1 MKKLFVFILFLL
13 CLVAFSLPAFAAI
26 NPIQP
31 PNAPASPPPGI
42 APASYLAAVK
52 LQQDNKFNENDLK
65 SFLHQFFAIQDRHAE
80 VGQLLLLISDD
91 NDLQMQLPGATVTS
105 QKEFDKWYRGI
116 GATYISNLYTPEKI
130 DIKIL
135 GKGQYSAEAVILWQ
149 ALSKDG
155 KYSSSRQRYVFAISD
170 GSGYWPR
177 INTLTVTEIK

>member
-1 MKKLFVFILFLL
+1 MKKLFVLTLFLL

-26 NPIQP
+26 NPIQS
-31 PNAPASPPPGI
+31 PNAPASLPPGI

-80 VGQLLLLISDD
+80 VGQLQLLIADD

-105 QKEFDKWYRGI
+105 QKEFEKWYKGI
-116 GATYISNLYTPEKI
+116 GATYLSNIFTPEKI
-130 DIKIL
+130 DIKTVS
-135 GKGQYSAEAVILWQ
+135 KGQYSIDAVILWQ
-149 ALSKDG
+149 ALSRDG
-155 KYSSSRQRYVFAISD
+155 KYSSTRQRYVFAISD

-177 INTLTVTEIK
+177 INALTVTEIK